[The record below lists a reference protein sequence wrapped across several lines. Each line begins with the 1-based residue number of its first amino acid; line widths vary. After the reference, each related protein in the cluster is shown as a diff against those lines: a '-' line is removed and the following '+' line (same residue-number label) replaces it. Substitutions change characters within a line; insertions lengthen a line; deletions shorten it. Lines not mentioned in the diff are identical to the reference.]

1 MKIAQSQVEFG
12 YRHHYSETVS
22 VKESLVTRPVTSS
35 NDANNF
41 IEENSTRNETL
52 RNDVDLSE
60 RGQLLASEYSAQNST
75 SSDASSISLDDQTNN
90 NDDEGLDAK
99 TAQLKMLVEQLAGHE
114 ITLSKT
120 SHYVSPQSGA
130 GKSGTGS
137 NSDSSNNAQ
146 AQQTPPLQTTK
157 ADLIYQ
163 YQESYLEQEAGKF
176 SAQGQF
182 ITDTGETITIAMSH
196 YSERQF
202 YIENRVEMKVSE
214 VEVTDPLVLNL
225 GNQNHFGLNLTQD
238 KVDFDIDSDGKND
251 NIHFATG
258 TSGFLAIDTNKNGKI
273 DDGSELFGALT
284 GDGFSELAK
293 FDKDG
298 NQFID
303 EGDDVFSKLKFYQK
317 DAQGNDVIIPISE
330 LGIGAL
336 YLGNTATP
344 FDVKDGDN
352 QLQASVRAS
361 SFFLFEYGRSG
372 TLQQID
378 LAV

>member
-1 MKIAQSQVEFG
+1 MKIAQSLVELG

-22 VKESLVTRPVTSS
+22 VKESLVTRPITSS
-35 NDANNF
+35 DDANNF
-41 IEENSTRNETL
+41 IDENSTRNETL
-52 RNDVDLSE
+52 RNVVDLSE
-60 RGQLLASEYSAQNST
+60 RGQLLASEFSAQNST
-75 SSDASSISLDDQTNN
+75 ASDTASISLDDQTN

-120 SHYVSPQSGA
+120 SHYANPQLGA
-130 GKSGTGS
+130 GKSSAGS
-137 NSDSSNNAQ
+137 NSDNLNNAQ
-146 AQQTPPLQTTK
+146 AQQTQPLQTTK

-163 YQESYLEQEAGKF
+163 YQESYLEQEVGKF

-196 YSERQF
+196 YSQRQF
-202 YIENRVEMKVSE
+202 YIENRVEMKVGE

-238 KVDFDIDSDGKND
+238 KVAFDIDSDGKTD

-284 GDGFSELAK
+284 GNGFGELAK

-317 DAQGNDVIIPISE
+317 DTLGNDVIIPISE
-330 LGIGAL
+330 LGVGAL

-344 FDVKDGDN
+344 FDIKDIDN

-361 SFFLFEYGRSG
+361 SFFLFEDGRSG

>member
-1 MKIAQSQVEFG
+1 MKIAQSLVELG

-22 VKESLVTRPVTSS
+22 VKESLVTRPITSS
-35 NDANNF
+35 DDANNF
-41 IEENSTRNETL
+41 IDENSTRNETL
-52 RNDVDLSE
+52 RNVVDLSE
-60 RGQLLASEYSAQNST
+60 RGQLLASEFSAQNST
-75 SSDASSISLDDQTNN
+75 ASDTASISLDDQTN

-120 SHYVSPQSGA
+120 YHYANPQRGA
-130 GKSGTGS
+130 GKSSAGS
-137 NSDSSNNAQ
+137 NSDNLNNAQ
-146 AQQTPPLQTTK
+146 AQQTQPLQTTK

-163 YQESYLEQEAGKF
+163 YQESYLEQEVGKF

-196 YSERQF
+196 YSQRQF
-202 YIENRVEMKVSE
+202 YIENRVEMKVGE

-238 KVDFDIDSDGKND
+238 KVAFDIDSDGKTD

-284 GDGFSELAK
+284 GNGFGELAK

-317 DAQGNDVIIPISE
+317 DTLGNDVIIPISE
-330 LGIGAL
+330 LGVGAL

-344 FDVKDGDN
+344 FDIKDIDN

-361 SFFLFEYGRSG
+361 SFFLFEDGRSG

>member
-1 MKIAQSQVEFG
+1 MKIAQSQVELG
-12 YRHHYSETVS
+12 YRHHYSERVS

-35 NDANNF
+35 DNANNF

-60 RGQLLASEYSAQNST
+60 RGQLLASEFSAQNST
-75 SSDASSISLDDQTNN
+75 SSDTSSISLDDQTNN
-90 NDDEGLDAK
+90 SDEGLDAK

-120 SHYVSPQSGA
+120 PHYTSPQSGT
-130 GKSGTGS
+130 GNSGAGS
-137 NSDSSNNAQ
+137 NSDISNNAQ
-146 AQQTPPLQTTK
+146 TQSLQTTK

-163 YQESYLEQEAGKF
+163 YQESYVEQEAGQF

-202 YIENRVEMKVSE
+202 YIENRVEMKVGE

-238 KVDFDIDSDGKND
+238 KVAFDIDSDGKTD

-258 TSGFLAIDTNKNGKI
+258 TSGFLAIDNNKNGKI

-303 EGDDVFSKLKFYQK
+303 EGDDVFSKLMFYQK
-317 DAQGNDVIIPISE
+317 DPQGNDIIIPISE
-330 LGIGAL
+330 LGVGAL

-344 FDVKDGDN
+344 FDVKDRDN

-361 SFFLFEYGRSG
+361 SFFLFEDGRSG

>member
-1 MKIAQSQVEFG
+1 MKIAQSQVELG
-12 YRHHYSETVS
+12 YRHHYSERVS

-35 NDANNF
+35 DNANNF

-60 RGQLLASEYSAQNST
+60 RGQLLASEFSAQNST
-75 SSDASSISLDDQTNN
+75 SSDASSIYLDDQTNN
-90 NDDEGLDAK
+90 SDEGLDAK

-120 SHYVSPQSGA
+120 SHYASPQSGV
-130 GKSGTGS
+130 GKSGAGS
-137 NSDSSNNAQ
+137 NSDNSNNV
-146 AQQTPPLQTTK
+146 QTQSLQTTR

-202 YIENRVEMKVSE
+202 YIENRVEMKVGE

-238 KVDFDIDSDGKND
+238 KVDFDIDSDGKTD

-258 TSGFLAIDTNKNGKI
+258 TSGFLAIDNNKNGKI

-303 EGDDVFSKLKFYQK
+303 EGDDVFSNLMFYQK
-317 DAQGNDVIIPISE
+317 DPQGNDIIIPISE
-330 LGIGAL
+330 LGVGAL

-344 FDVKDGDN
+344 FDVKDRDN

-361 SFFLFEYGRSG
+361 SFFLFEDGRSG

>member
-22 VKESLVTRPVTSS
+22 VKESLVTRPVTNSD
-35 NDANNF
+35 NANNF
-41 IEENSTRNETL
+41 IEGRDNGNETQH
-52 RNDVDLSE
+52 NIVALSE
-60 RGQLLASEYSAQNST
+60 RGQRLASEFSAQNST
-75 SSDASSISLDDQTNN
+75 ATESSSISLDDPANN
-90 NDDEGLDAK
+90 NDEGLDAK
-99 TAQLKMLVEQLAGHE
+99 TTQLKMLVEQLAGHK

-120 SHYVSPQSGA
+120 SHYASPQNGVDI
-130 GKSGTGS
+130 
-137 NSDSSNNAQ
+137 NSDNSNNTQ
-146 AQQTPPLQTTK
+146 AQQAESLQTAK

-163 YQESYLEQEAGKF
+163 YQESYLEQEVGKF

-182 ITDTGETITIAMSH
+182 VTDTGETITIAMSH
-196 YSERQF
+196 YSQRQF
-202 YIENRVEMKVSE
+202 HIENRVEMKVGE
-214 VEVTDPLVLNL
+214 VELTDPLVLNL
-225 GNQNHFGLNLTQD
+225 GNQSQFGLNLTQA
-238 KVDFDIDSDGKND
+238 KVAFDIDSDGKSD

-258 TSGFLAIDTNKNGKI
+258 TSGFLALDTNKNGKI

-298 NQFID
+298 NHFID

-317 DAQGNDVIIPISE
+317 DALGNDVIIPISE
-330 LGIGAL
+330 LGVGAL

-344 FDVKDGDN
+344 FDVKDMDN

-361 SFFLFEYGRSG
+361 SFFLFEDGRSG

>member
-1 MKIAQSQVEFG
+1 MKIARSQVEFG
-12 YRHHYSETVS
+12 YQHNYSETVS
-22 VKESLVTRPVTSS
+22 VKESLITRPVNPSD
-35 NDANNF
+35 NANNF

-60 RGQLLASEYSAQNST
+60 RGQLLASEFSAQNTT
-75 SSDASSISLDDQTNN
+75 SSDTSSVSLDDPTNN
-90 NDDEGLDAK
+90 NDEGLDAK

-120 SHYVSPQSGA
+120 PHYTSPQSGT
-130 GKSGTGS
+130 GNSGAGS
-137 NSDSSNNAQ
+137 NSDISNNAQ
-146 AQQTPPLQTTK
+146 TQSLQTAK

-163 YQESYLEQEAGKF
+163 YQESYLEQEAGQF

-202 YIENRVEMKVSE
+202 YIENRVEMKVGE

-238 KVDFDIDSDGKND
+238 KVDFDVDSDGKTD

-258 TSGFLAIDTNKNGKI
+258 TSGFLAIDNNKNGKI

-303 EGDDVFSKLKFYQK
+303 EGDDVFSKLMFYQK
-317 DAQGNDVIIPISE
+317 DPQGNDIIIPISE
-330 LGIGAL
+330 LGVGAL

-344 FDVKDGDN
+344 FDVKDRDN

-361 SFFLFEYGRSG
+361 SFFLFEDGRSG

>member
-1 MKIAQSQVEFG
+1 MKIAQSQVELG
-12 YRHHYSETVS
+12 YRHYYSETVS
-22 VKESLVTRPVTSS
+22 VKESLVTRPVTPSD
-35 NDANNF
+35 DANNF
-41 IEENSTRNETL
+41 IEENSTRNETQ
-52 RNDVDLSE
+52 RNIVDLSE
-60 RGQLLASEYSAQNST
+60 RGHLLASELSAQNST
-75 SSDASSISLDDQTNN
+75 PRDASSTSLDDRTNN
-90 NDDEGLDAK
+90 SDEGLDAK
-99 TAQLKMLVEQLAGHE
+99 TAQLKMLVEQLAGHK

-120 SHYVSPQSGA
+120 SHYENPQSGA
-130 GKSGTGS
+130 GTSGAGS
-137 NSDSSNNAQ
+137 NSNNANNAQ
-146 AQQTPPLQTTK
+146 AQQNQSLQTAK

-163 YQESYLEQEAGKF
+163 YQESYLEHEIGKF

-202 YIENRVEMKVSE
+202 YIENRVEMKVGE
-214 VEVTDPLVLNL
+214 VELTDPLILNL

-238 KVDFDIDSDGKND
+238 KVGFDIDSDGKID

-284 GDGFSELAK
+284 GDGFSELAN

-317 DAQGNDVIIPISE
+317 NAQGNDVIIPISE
-330 LGIGAL
+330 LGVGAL

-344 FDVKDGDN
+344 FDVKDMDN

-361 SFFLFEYGRSG
+361 SFFLFEDGRSG

>member
-12 YRHHYSETVS
+12 YQHHYSETVS
-22 VKESLVTRPVTSS
+22 VKESLITRPVNPSD
-35 NDANNF
+35 NANNF

-60 RGQLLASEYSAQNST
+60 RGQLLASEFSAQNTT
-75 SSDASSISLDDQTNN
+75 SSDTSSVSLDDPTNN
-90 NDDEGLDAK
+90 NDEGLDAK

-120 SHYVSPQSGA
+120 SHYTGSQSGT
-130 GKSGTGS
+130 GNSGAGS
-137 NSDSSNNAQ
+137 NSDISNNAQ
-146 AQQTPPLQTTK
+146 TQSLQTTK

-163 YQESYLEQEAGKF
+163 YQESYVEQEAGQF

-202 YIENRVEMKVSE
+202 YIENRVEMKVGE

-238 KVDFDIDSDGKND
+238 KVDFDIDSDGKTD

-258 TSGFLAIDTNKNGKI
+258 TSGFLAIDNNKNGKI

-303 EGDDVFSKLKFYQK
+303 EGDDVFSNLMFYQK
-317 DAQGNDVIIPISE
+317 DPQGNDIIIPISE
-330 LGIGAL
+330 LGVGAL

-344 FDVKDGDN
+344 FDVKDRDN

-361 SFFLFEYGRSG
+361 SFFLFEDGRSG

>member
-1 MKIAQSQVEFG
+1 MKIAQSLVELG

-22 VKESLVTRPVTSS
+22 VKESLVTRPITSS
-35 NDANNF
+35 DDANNF
-41 IEENSTRNETL
+41 IDENSTRNETL
-52 RNDVDLSE
+52 RNVVDLSE
-60 RGQLLASEYSAQNST
+60 RGQLLASEFSAQNST
-75 SSDASSISLDDQTNN
+75 ASDTASISLDDQTN

-120 SHYVSPQSGA
+120 YHYANPQRGA
-130 GKSGTGS
+130 GKSSAGS
-137 NSDSSNNAQ
+137 NSDNLNNAQ
-146 AQQTPPLQTTK
+146 AQQTQPLQTTK

-163 YQESYLEQEAGKF
+163 YQESYLEQEVGKF

-196 YSERQF
+196 YSQRQF
-202 YIENRVEMKVSE
+202 YIENRVEMKVGE
-214 VEVTDPLVLNL
+214 VEVTDPLVINL

-238 KVDFDIDSDGKND
+238 KVAFDIDSDGKTD

-284 GDGFSELAK
+284 GNGFGELAK
-293 FDKDG
+293 FDNDG

-303 EGDDVFSKLKFYQK
+303 EGDDVFSKLMFYQK
-317 DAQGNDVIIPISE
+317 DTQGNDVIIPISE
-330 LGIGAL
+330 LGVGAL

-344 FDVKDGDN
+344 FDIKDIDN

-361 SFFLFEYGRSG
+361 SFFLFEDGRSG